1 MHFRDMRRHDKAFD
15 VDTALSMMRHVPYS
29 IVTFGE
35 GDNGYPYALPVN
47 VAYFDGSLWFHG
59 ATEGLK
65 HEALSND
72 NRVCVTTVFD
82 AAILPDKLSTE
93 YTSLMV
99 YGRAYTV
106 LDEEYEDACRKFGM
120 YFAPDF
126 KADVDRATL
135 QYRASTRLIKIEI
148 EHMTAKRNR
157 E

>member
-1 MHFRDMRRHDKAFD
+1 MRFRNMRRHDKAFD
-15 VDTALSMMRHVPYS
+15 VDTALQMMQQAAYS
-29 IVTFGE
+29 IVAFGE

-47 VAYFDGSLWFHG
+47 VAYFDGALWFHG
-59 ATEGLK
+59 ASEGLK

-82 AAILPDKLSTE
+82 AKILPDKLSTE
-93 YTSLMV
+93 YTSLV
-99 YGRAYTV
+99 IYGRAYTV
-106 LDEEYEDACRKFGM
+106 PEAEYPEACRKFGM

-135 QYRASTRLIKIEI
+135 QYQASTKIIKIEI
-148 EHMTAKRNR
+148 DHMSAKRNR